1 MFQIQAEDV
10 KKVMAGDMIANALRN
25 YKFVTQ
31 TRCFIRRLTVT
42 IRTRRRIASSTIW
55 ATIIRKTLRPSS
67 SRRSKR

>member
-25 YKFVTQ
+25 YKFVTD
-31 TRCFIRRLTVT
+31 TLIRRLTVT